1 MALIKCSECG
11 KDVSDKA
18 AACPGCG
25 NPIHS
30 KSLKPT
36 TAPMLGKSTKE
47 LLLEKELGQ
56 VGIKA
61 DSISGA
67 GGKIMGTVLDTFGGR
82 LGTEWV
88 SKKMATSE
96 HSDTVVYGSG
106 INNAVANVRVIL
118 TNLGKMI
125 DTKIESDVP
134 FLAAVIG
141 SGFLNMNPAIVCLE
155 FISVDDTAT
164 QIVISATA
172 KEGLIKQKTAEKIVV
187 RLKKLLG
194 EG

>member
-25 NPIHS
+25 NPVQS
-30 KSLKPT
+30 KPSKPT
-36 TAPMLGKSTKE
+36 TAPMLSKSTKE
-47 LLLEKELGQ
+47 LLLGKELGQ
-56 VGIKA
+56 LGVKS
-61 DSISGA
+61 DSISGT
-67 GGKIMGTVLDTFGGR
+67 GGKMMETILGSFGG
-82 LGTEWV
+82 GFGAEWL
-88 SKKMATSE
+88 SKKLATSE
-96 HSDTVVYGSG
+96 CSDTVICGAG
-106 INNAVANVRVIL
+106 LNNAVANARVIL

-141 SGFLNMNPAIVCLE
+141 SGFLNTNPAVVCLE
-155 FISVDDTAT
+155 FVSVDDTTT
-164 QIVISATA
+164 QVVISATA
-172 KEGLIKQKTAEKIVV
+172 KEGLIKQKTAEKAVA

-194 EG
+194 DG